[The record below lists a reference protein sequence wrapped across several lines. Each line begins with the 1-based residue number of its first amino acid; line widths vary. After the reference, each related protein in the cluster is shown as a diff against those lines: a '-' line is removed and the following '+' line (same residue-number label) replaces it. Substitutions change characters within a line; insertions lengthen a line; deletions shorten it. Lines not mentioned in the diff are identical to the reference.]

1 MPATQVV
8 ARLLGVLASR
18 LVEARRGRDGGDVA
32 EKIVIVG
39 FFVALAIAMGVLITH
54 AVDGDAT
61 RIVRQIG
68 GAP

>member
-1 MPATQVV
+1 MLATHVI
-8 ARLLGVLASR
+8 AHLLGLLTSR
-18 LVEARRGRDGGDVA
+18 LREARHGPDGGDVA